1 MENNYSIIGKNGK
14 HRLRRKCLHILCE
27 TLARSGREFSFCLE
41 LGDGF
46 LISLEASYLT
56 THRAKR
62 RRSPSYFQRQE
73 RRRATLLDKKGKLVV
88 DPQGIAEGAMET
100 LQDKEGSGGDGETTE
115 QSL

>member
-1 MENNYSIIGKNGK
+1 MENIV
-14 HRLRRKCLHILCE
+14 RW
-27 TLARSGREFSFCLE
+27 
-41 LGDGF
+41 DGF
-46 LISLEASYLT
+46 LISLEASDLT